1 MGGDAKFSRVS
12 QILSIIGSIII
23 FLGISTLIYQHF
35 NMLSYSMKILATLGL
50 GIITYLIG
58 TLLHKFSKL
67 SHISTAFFLIAL
79 LTIPIGLW
87 VIFDHL
93 GLDINNFDTQSIFLN
108 ILLIIAVLSYFCF
121 RTNLFMLATIIFGA
135 YFFFSITDY
144 LIPLHTNIFSQY
156 QILIVGLIYILLG
169 NIFTRNQ
176 HAALSGF
183 LYGLGSIAF
192 LGSALA
198 LSGWK
203 PHQNLGW
210 ELAFPFL
217 AFGTIFSSIPLKSK
231 SLLVFGS
238 IFLMMYI
245 VKISHEYF
253 SGSLGWPFTLVI
265 IGFVLI
271 GISGLFLWMRKKY
284 LA

>member
-1 MGGDAKFSRVS
+1 MGSDAKFSRFS

-35 NMLSYSMKILATLGL
+35 NTLSYSMKVSTTLGL
-50 GIITYLIG
+50 GIITYIIAA
-58 TLLHKFSKL
+58 LLHKFSKWL
-67 SHISTAFFLIAL
+67 HVSTAFFLIAL
-79 LTIPIGLW
+79 LTLPIGLG
-87 VIFDHL
+87 VIFNHL
-93 GLDINNFDTQSIFLN
+93 GLDINHFDTQSIFLN
-108 ILLIIAVLSYFCF
+108 ILLIIAVVSYFCF
-121 RTNLFMLATIIFGA
+121 RTNLFMLATILFA
-135 YFFFSITDY
+135 TYFFFSITDY

-169 NIFTRNQ
+169 NIFTRTKL
-176 HAALSGF
+176 AALSGF
-183 LYGLGSIAF
+183 LYGVGSIAF
-192 LGSALA
+192 LGAALG
-198 LSGWK
+198 LGGWK
-203 PHQNLGW
+203 PHQNLCW

-217 AFGTIFSSIPLKSK
+217 AFGSIFSSIPLKSK

-238 IFLMMYI
+238 IFLMLYI

-253 SGSLGWPFTLVI
+253 ANSLGWPFTLVI

-271 GISGLFLWMRKKY
+271 GISSLFLWVRKKY